1 MRCFLIKFLKFDTS
15 IICFVL
21 VMAAAIPVAAL
32 RAKTY
37 SVGYDLGK
45 LKENERQLRQRNIEL
60 QYDLAATERQV
71 REKNLKPGTGE
82 DGELKLPDPTAVLRN
97 QSQTK
102 TRE

>member
-1 MRCFLIKFLKFDTS
+1 MIKFLKFDTS
-15 IICFVL
+15 IVCFVL

-45 LKENERQLRQRNIEL
+45 LKEKERQLRQRNIEL

-71 REKNLKPGTGE
+71 REKNMKPGSG
-82 DGELKLPDPTAVLRN
+82 DGGELKLPEPSAVLRN
-97 QSQTK
+97 QPQNK